1 MKKFVLNPLSPSQVM
16 GDQVQM
22 RNKTNEEKTC
32 QSENQSLISK
42 DESELGEL
50 SVRRQDCLKK

>member
-1 MKKFVLNPLSPSQVM
+1 M

-22 RNKTNEEKTC
+22 RNKTNEEKKC

-42 DESELGEL
+42 DESKLREL